1 MQIKTARVN
10 ASFKPFFTAVTE
22 SAVDGA
28 RLKIPVNG
36 FGTDLLRGKFGV
48 PSGLVLRLLVCLIG
62 DSGGVFLGILEPL
75 EPVFGDVS
83 PC

>member
-1 MQIKTARVN
+1 MD
-10 ASFKPFFTAVTE
+10 

-28 RLKIPVNG
+28 RLRIPVNG

-48 PSGLVLRLLVCLIG
+48 PSGLGFRLRFFSG
-62 DSGGVFLGILEPL
+62 ESGGVFLGMRDPP
-75 EPVFGDVS
+75 EPVLGDES